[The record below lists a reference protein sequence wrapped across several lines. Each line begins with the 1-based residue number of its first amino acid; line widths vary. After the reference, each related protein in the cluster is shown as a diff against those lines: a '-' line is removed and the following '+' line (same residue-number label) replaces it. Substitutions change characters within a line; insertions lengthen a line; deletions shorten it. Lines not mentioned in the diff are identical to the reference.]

1 MACGITDPL
10 ACVGDA
16 VNNAVGDAIEN
27 MANAVLEAFGKAV
40 ASLGTLWVNVGTP
53 NLTGSGGGSSI
64 AAGTTAP
71 NSDGIITVLGW
82 VTWISIALAAMSII
96 LLGALIATR
105 MRNGEGFQAA
115 GRMGIV
121 LGAIFLISGATAL
134 VSGLL
139 PNGPQGAGGTVLFLQ
154 SSLWWY
160 MGAAAVVSVIIG
172 GVRMAWEQRAE
183 PGKDTIKSLLTLIV
197 VAGAGVTIVGLLVS
211 AFDSFSVWILNGALN
226 CDVGTDTACFGNN
239 IATLL
244 ALTTNPATGG
254 LGALLIIIL
263 GLIAILAT
271 AFQIV
276 LMIARGGMLVILTG
290 ILPLSAAATNT
301 EMGKSWFKKNVGWL
315 VAFILYKP
323 AAAIVYAAAF
333 QLAGT
338 NVFQDDGTGF
348 IAVLT
353 GLILMVLA
361 LFAMPALMRFVTPL
375 VGAMSAGAGG
385 ALGVAALASL
395 PTGAACGAD

>member
-53 NLTGSGGGSSI
+53 NLTGTGGGSSI

-82 VTWISIALAAMSII
+82 VTWIAIAFAAISII

-183 PGKDTIKSLLTLIV
+183 PGKDTIKSL
-197 VAGAGVTIVGLLVS
+197 
-211 AFDSFSVWILNGALN
+211 
-226 CDVGTDTACFGNN
+226 
-239 IATLL
+239 
-244 ALTTNPATGG
+244 
-254 LGALLIIIL
+254 
-263 GLIAILAT
+263 
-271 AFQIV
+271 
-276 LMIARGGMLVILTG
+276 
-290 ILPLSAAATNT
+290 
-301 EMGKSWFKKNVGWL
+301 
-315 VAFILYKP
+315 
-323 AAAIVYAAAF
+323 
-333 QLAGT
+333 
-338 NVFQDDGTGF
+338 
-348 IAVLT
+348 
-353 GLILMVLA
+353 
-361 LFAMPALMRFVTPL
+361 
-375 VGAMSAGAGG
+375 
-385 ALGVAALASL
+385 
-395 PTGAACGAD
+395 

>member
-53 NLTGSGGGSSI
+53 NLTGTGGGSSI

-71 NSDGIITVLGW
+71 NSDDIITVLGW
-82 VTWISIALAAMSII
+82 VTWIAIAFAAISII

-160 MGAAAVVSVIIG
+160 MGAAAV
-172 GVRMAWEQRAE
+172 
-183 PGKDTIKSLLTLIV
+183 
-197 VAGAGVTIVGLLVS
+197 
-211 AFDSFSVWILNGALN
+211 
-226 CDVGTDTACFGNN
+226 
-239 IATLL
+239 
-244 ALTTNPATGG
+244 
-254 LGALLIIIL
+254 
-263 GLIAILAT
+263 
-271 AFQIV
+271 
-276 LMIARGGMLVILTG
+276 
-290 ILPLSAAATNT
+290 
-301 EMGKSWFKKNVGWL
+301 
-315 VAFILYKP
+315 
-323 AAAIVYAAAF
+323 
-333 QLAGT
+333 
-338 NVFQDDGTGF
+338 
-348 IAVLT
+348 
-353 GLILMVLA
+353 
-361 LFAMPALMRFVTPL
+361 
-375 VGAMSAGAGG
+375 
-385 ALGVAALASL
+385 
-395 PTGAACGAD
+395 

>member
-53 NLTGSGGGSSI
+53 NLTGTGGGSPI

-71 NSDGIITVLGW
+71 NSDGIIQVLGW
-82 VTWISIALAAMSII
+82 VTWISIVFAAISII

-115 GRMGIV
+115 GRLGIV

-160 MGAAAVVSVIIG
+160 MGAAAVVSVIVG

-183 PGKDTIKSLLTLIV
+183 PGKETVKSLLTLIV

-226 CDVGTDTACFGNN
+226 CDGRARRSADHHS
-239 IATLL
+239 
-244 ALTTNPATGG
+244 
-254 LGALLIIIL
+254 GADRDPRDRLPNRADDRAWRHARHPD
-263 GLIAILAT
+263 GHPSA
-271 AFQIV
+271 V
-276 LMIARGGMLVILTG
+276 RGGHQHRNG
-290 ILPLSAAATNT
+290 
-301 EMGKSWFKKNVGWL
+301 
-315 VAFILYKP
+315 
-323 AAAIVYAAAF
+323 
-333 QLAGT
+333 
-338 NVFQDDGTGF
+338 
-348 IAVLT
+348 
-353 GLILMVLA
+353 
-361 LFAMPALMRFVTPL
+361 
-375 VGAMSAGAGG
+375 
-385 ALGVAALASL
+385 
-395 PTGAACGAD
+395 